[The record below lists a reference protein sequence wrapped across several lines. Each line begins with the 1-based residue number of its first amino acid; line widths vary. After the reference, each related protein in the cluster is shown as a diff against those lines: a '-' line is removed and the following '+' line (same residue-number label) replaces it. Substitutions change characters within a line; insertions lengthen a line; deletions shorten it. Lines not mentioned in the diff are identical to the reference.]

1 MDEKSCQ
8 HLIEWLMTF
17 EGLEGRHNSVSD
29 LTDGVAMAE
38 ALTQIAPEWFD
49 ADWMSKIR
57 RDILDDNHRLKL
69 SNLKKVLKG
78 MMDYYSEVLNQ
89 DLSTFCV
96 PDVSQIG
103 EFSNVVELGR
113 MLQLVL
119 GCAINCED
127 KEQYIQ
133 IIMQLEE
140 RVQHSVMN
148 AIQELMQV
156 KEASKLSESDFIK
169 DGLDYSP
176 PIKSASFSA
185 ERDHLAQKVHELED
199 QIRIMK
205 EEKSAL
211 VAENEFLHTKR
222 KSKDM
227 EDGNLADQHLIQLQ
241 HQVEQLKE
249 ENFSLETAKEDYKL
263 RYESQANEIVTLN
276 HKVDQLSSLAD
287 EARSL
292 KDEMD
297 VLRHTQDKVARYE
310 ATIEAYKKKLGEL
323 GDMRAQMKTLED
335 KNAAYMQQTI
345 SLEEDSKKATAL
357 KAQVESYKLQI
368 HDLHSKQLGLEKRC
382 DKAEFD
388 SQRHKDKQQSLEAEN
403 QRLKQERDMLRETNE
418 ELTLN
423 QDHRANLSI
432 QLGEDSKVS
441 QFDELTIGDSQFELK
456 EKIIRLEHQNKVLT
470 LQLEEAENAKTQVL
484 QSDLDVASERV
495 NVLQTE
501 NRQLNQQILELKGD
515 LEDANSIKTEE
526 AEKLSQEDQEVRRK
540 LKEHLT
546 ALKES
551 NEELQRKKQHIESL
565 ESASASNSEEITVL
579 RDQLMKKDEQMHE
592 MEDRYK
598 KYLEKAK
605 TMIRSMDP
613 DKKNTDQQVNVL
625 QSRLQEKEKL
635 IEHLERDHER
645 MKMTKEREEKL
656 IVSAWYELSMQLH
669 RKAADERLAGS
680 AGLSFLAKQ
689 RQAASLRRSAMS
701 SPSLSH
707 RSGSTID
714 S

>member
-1 MDEKSCQ
+1 MDEELCQ
-8 HLIEWLMTF
+8 HLIEWLNTF
-17 EGLEGRHNSVSD
+17 EGLEGRHSSVSD

-49 ADWMSKIR
+49 ADWISKIKT
-57 RDILDDNHRLKL
+57 DILDDNYRLKL

-89 DLSTFCV
+89 DLSSFCV
-96 PDVSQIG
+96 PDVAQIG

-133 IIMQLEE
+133 AIMQLEE
-140 RVQHSVMN
+140 NVQHSVMN
-148 AIQELMQV
+148 AIQELMEV
-156 KEASKLSESDFIK
+156 KESSKLSESDFIK
-169 DGLDYSP
+169 DVTDYSP
-176 PIKSASFSA
+176 ANKTPSFSA
-185 ERDHLAQKVHELED
+185 ERDHLAQRVHELED

-205 EEKSAL
+205 DEKSAL
-211 VAENEFLHTKR
+211 VSENEYLQTKR
-222 KSKDM
+222 NTKDT

-241 HQVEQLKE
+241 HQVDQLKE

-263 RYESQANEIVTLN
+263 RYEQQTNEIAHLN
-276 HKVDQLSSLAD
+276 NKVDQLSSLAD
-287 EARSL
+287 EASLL

-345 SLEEDSKKATAL
+345 SLEEDSKKTTAL
-357 KAQVESYKLQI
+357 KAQVESYKSQI
-368 HDLHSKQLGLEKRC
+368 HDLHSKQLEMEKRC

-388 SQRHKDKQQSLEAEN
+388 SQRLKDKQQSLEAEN
-403 QRLKQERDMLRETNE
+403 QRLKQERDMLKETNE

-423 QDHRANLSI
+423 QGHQANLST
-432 QLGEDSKVS
+432 QLGDPGVS
-441 QFDELTIGDSQFELK
+441 QFDDMAIGDSQFELK

-501 NRQLNQQILELKGD
+501 NRQLNQQILQLKGD
-515 LEDANSIKTEE
+515 LEDASSAKIEE

-540 LKEHLT
+540 LKEHLA

-565 ESASASNSEEITVL
+565 ESTSASNSEEITVL
-579 RDQLMKKDEQMHE
+579 RDQLMKKDEQMRE

-605 TMIRSMDP
+605 TMIRSLDP
-613 DKKNTDQQVNVL
+613 DKTNTDQQVNVL

-669 RKAADERLAGS
+669 KKAADERLAGS

-689 RQAASLRRSAMS
+689 RQAASLRRSSM
-701 SPSLSH
+701 SPSPSH
-707 RSGSTID
+707 RKGSNVG